1 MNDNLEDLNIN
12 ANLVAEEISEEGT
25 GTYIDVRAV
34 AEFAINRPK
43 GRAVNIP
50 IVFFH
55 PTTKE
60 EHPNPA
66 FELVAQHAL
75 KEDDGI
81 IVGGNSD
88 NRALEA
94 ATRLQATG
102 FVNIRILRKGV
113 DEWSEANLPLTG
125 DNRPGVSYASL
136 LTAARRAK
144 K

>member
-12 ANLVAEEISEEGT
+12 ANLVAEEISQEGT
-25 GTYIDVRAV
+25 GTYVDVRTV
-34 AEFAINRPK
+34 AEFATNRPK

-55 PTTKE
+55 PSTKE

-66 FELVAQHAL
+66 FELVARHAL
-75 KEDDGI
+75 KDEDVI

-94 ATRLQATG
+94 ARRLQATG
-102 FVNIRILRKGV
+102 FLNIRILRKGV
-113 DEWSEANLPLTG
+113 EEWNEATLPLTG

>member
-25 GTYIDVRAV
+25 GTYVDVRAV

-43 GRAVNIP
+43 GRTVNIP

-75 KEDDGI
+75 KDDDVI

-113 DEWSEANLPLTG
+113 DEWNEANLPLTG

>member
-25 GTYIDVRAV
+25 GTYVDVRAV

-43 GRAVNIP
+43 GRTVNIP

-75 KEDDGI
+75 KEDDSI

-113 DEWSEANLPLTG
+113 DEWNEANLPLTG

>member
-1 MNDNLEDLNIN
+1 MNDNLEDLNII

-75 KEDDGI
+75 KDDYVI